1 MPIGGT
7 AIVVRMISIR
17 QVRLNEGLCALHLD
31 DPDAALAYL
40 EKAAEFCDDDIN
52 NGTSGFCASDCLSML
67 P

>member
-1 MPIGGT
+1 
-7 AIVVRMISIR
+7 MISIR